1 MTTAVRLTHLN
12 RCIIVIVLLNSTHG
26 EKPVQVPTET
36 TGSQNCSSAG
46 LAANQQNAKANTTQY
61 VWIILMLVLP
71 AAEPDRSERETHCA
85 VLEAGR
91 YVSRERTFTESG
103 EVPTRV
109 LQSRPQS
116 SCVQQLPHGVHR
128 FVKTTRTDRKVS
140 FTTLQSTHMWPIN
153 NWFRHESS
161 RQSFHWTL

>member
-91 YVSRERTFTESG
+91 YVSRERTFWVRRSSDPSPSKSSTVQLRSTA
-103 EVPTRV
+103 PTWC
-109 LQSRPQS
+109 PQV
-116 SCVQQLPHGVHR
+116 CKDHQDRQEGLVHH
-128 FVKTTRTDRKVS
+128 
-140 FTTLQSTHMWPIN
+140 FTIHSHVA
-153 NWFRHESS
+153 H
-161 RQSFHWTL
+161 